1 MTREEIIKEAID
13 YVQTGRFSYYHECY
27 DEMCAVLKCFADTNA
42 KYVNYKDTQWYLD
55 EKKEKIYYERLFNQW
70 EPKPTP
76 WYEQS
81 QNNLV
86 CHSLL

>member
-13 YVQTGRFSYYHECY
+13 YIQTGRFSYYYEGY
-27 DEMCAVLKCFADTNA
+27 DEMFAVLKCFANTNA

-55 EKKEKIYYERLFNQW
+55 EKKEKIYYERLFDQW

-76 WYEQS
+76 WYQRPFT
-81 QNNLV
+81 
-86 CHSLL
+86 CRSLL